1 MSRPPQAD
9 RASALAS
16 PPVDGDPNQEGPMAF
31 ATVHD
36 RYSDDQIAGY
46 YEHGLWTDDTL
57 FGLIEKQAEVRPEK
71 VFGTDS
77 TTTLTYGELRSKVL
91 ALAVGL
97 RRRGI
102 ESGDRVAVQVPS
114 WTEFFVISAAIA
126 RIGAVIVP
134 IMPIYRREEAGFMV
148 ETAGAKAVF
157 TAATYRGFDHAQMF
171 AEVRA
176 DSAVLDTIVVVRR
189 EGDLVRDGVDY
200 DDLLVDLPR
209 AEADAE
215 IGQGVGPDDP
225 FVVVF
230 SSGTTS
236 RPKGC
241 LHTFNTMACG
251 ARLLGRGW
259 RYTEDD
265 VQFGPSPVT
274 HTTGLVT
281 SYLLPLTYG
290 AASHLMERWEPTEG
304 LERIEKFKCT
314 ACVSAT
320 TFLQMVL
327 DVYDPDV
334 HDASS
339 MRFWTSAGAPI
350 PGSFVETA
358 RTTIPVMTVLSLYG
372 RTENIT
378 TTMCTI
384 EDDPARSVTS
394 DGKALPLQEVAI
406 VDELGE
412 EVPRGEEG
420 DIAYR
425 GSMNCLEYIG
435 QPDETAANYT
445 PSGFHRSGDLGR
457 MDADGYVRVTG
468 RLKDIVIRGGM
479 NISVRAV
486 EDALSARPDV
496 SQVAL
501 VAMPDPQLGERV
513 CCYLVMHEGQPAL
526 TLEEMRDYLIGQGM
540 AIQKVPERLE
550 TVDALPTTATG
561 KIQKHV
567 LRADI
572 AAKLEAHR
580 AAEAV

>member
-1 MSRPPQAD
+1 M
-9 RASALAS
+9 AL
-16 PPVDGDPNQEGPMAF
+16 

-36 RYSDDQIAGY
+36 RYADDEIARFY
-46 YEHGLWTDDTL
+46 DQGLWTTDTL
-57 FGLIEKQAEVRPEK
+57 FGLVEAQAAVRPDK

-77 TTTLTYGELRSKVL
+77 STSLTYAELRDRAR

-102 ESGDRVAVQVPS
+102 GPGDRVVVQMPS
-114 WTEFFVISAAIA
+114 WTEFFVIAAAIA

-134 IMPIYRREEAGFMV
+134 VMPIYRDDEVRFIV
-148 ETAGAKAVF
+148 ETAGAKAAF
-157 TAATYRGFDHAQMF
+157 TALTYRRFDHARMF
-171 AEVRA
+171 TELAA
-176 DSAVLDTIVVVRR
+176 TSATLESVIALRP
-189 EGDLVRDGVDY
+189 DGELPAGAVAY
-200 DDLLVDLPR
+200 DDVPVEVGA

-215 IGQGVGPDDP
+215 IGVGVGPDEP
-225 FVVVF
+225 FVIVF

-259 RYTEDD
+259 AYTEDD

-281 SYLLPLTYG
+281 SYLLPLVHG
-290 AASHLMERWEPTEG
+290 GASHLMEHWEPNEG
-304 LERIEKFKCT
+304 LERIRRFGCT

-327 DVYDPDV
+327 DVYDPAV

-350 PGSFVETA
+350 PGSFVESA
-358 RTTIPVMTVLSLYG
+358 RAALPDLAVLSLYG

-378 TTMCTI
+378 TTMCAI
-384 EDDPARSVTS
+384 DDDPARSVSS
-394 DGKALPLQEVAI
+394 DGKALPHQEVRI
-406 VDELGE
+406 VDEHGH

-425 GSMNCLEYIG
+425 GAMNCLEYVG
-435 QPDETAANYT
+435 QPEQTAAGYT
-445 PSGFHRSGDLGR
+445 ADGFHRSGDLGR
-457 MDADGYVRVTG
+457 MDEDGYVRVTG
-468 RLKDIVIRGGM
+468 RTKDIVIRGGM
-479 NISVRAV
+479 NISVRQV
-486 EDALSARPDV
+486 EDALTAHPAV
-496 SQVAL
+496 AAVAL
-501 VAMPDPQLGERV
+501 VGMPDRQLGERV
-513 CCYLVMHEGQPAL
+513 CCYVVLRAGHAVL
-526 TLEEMRDYLIGQGM
+526 TLDDIREFLLGQGL

-550 TVDALPTTATG
+550 VVTELPTTATG

-572 AAKLEAHR
+572 ASKLEQAGV
-580 AAEAV
+580 A

>member
-1 MSRPPQAD
+1 
-9 RASALAS
+9 
-16 PPVDGDPNQEGPMAF
+16 MAF

-36 RYSDDQIAGY
+36 RYSDDEIARY
-46 YEHGLWTDDTL
+46 YADGLWTSETLASIVDD
-57 FGLIEKQAEVRPEK
+57 QAAQQPDK

-77 TTTLTYGELRSKVL
+77 TTTVTYAELRDRSV

-102 ESGDRVAVQVPS
+102 GLGDRVVVQLPS
-114 WTEFFVISAAIA
+114 WTDFFVIATAIA
-126 RIGAVIVP
+126 RIGAIVVP
-134 IMPIYRREEAGFMV
+134 VMPIYRGDEVRYIVDSSE
-148 ETAGAKAVF
+148 AKAAF
-157 TAATYRGFDHAQMF
+157 TAPTYRRFDHAEMF
-171 AEVRA
+171 AEIARTSATLTEVIVVRA
-176 DSAVLDTIVVVRR
+176 EGPVPSGAVA
-189 EGDLVRDGVDY
+189 Y
-200 DDLLVDLPR
+200 DDVSVELPR
-209 AEADAE
+209 DQADAE
-215 IGQGVGPDDP
+215 IGAGSGPDEP

-241 LHTFNTMACG
+241 LHTFNTMTSG

-259 RYTEDD
+259 AYTEAD

-281 SYLLPLTYG
+281 SFLLPVIHG
-290 AASHLMERWEPTEG
+290 AASHLMEQWEPREG
-304 LERIEKFKCT
+304 LERIAKFGCT

-320 TFLQMVL
+320 TFLQML
-327 DVYDPDV
+327 MDVYDPAV

-339 MRFWTSAGAPI
+339 MRFWTAAGAPI
-350 PGSFVETA
+350 PGSFVEGA
-358 RTTIPVMTVLSLYG
+358 RAAIPNMAVLSLYG

-384 EDDPARSVTS
+384 DDDPARSVTS
-394 DGKALPLQEVAI
+394 DGKALPLQEVVI
-406 VDELGE
+406 VDEHGTVL
-412 EVPRGEEG
+412 PADEEG

-435 QPDETAANYT
+435 QPEETAINYT
-445 PSGFHRSGDLGR
+445 ADGFHRSGDLGR
-457 MDADGYVRVTG
+457 LDQDGYLRVTG

-479 NISVRAV
+479 NISVRQV
-486 EDALSARPDV
+486 EDALTAHPAV
-496 SQVAL
+496 AGVAL
-501 VAMPDPQLGERV
+501 VGMPDRQLGERV
-513 CCYLVMHEGQPAL
+513 CCYLVLRPGAAEL
-526 TLEEMRDYLIGQGM
+526 TLDGIREYLLGLGM

-550 TVDALPTTATG
+550 IVSELPTTATG

-572 AAKLEAHR
+572 AAKLQEQAGV
-580 AAEAV
+580 A

>member
-1 MSRPPQAD
+1 MV
-9 RASALAS
+9 L
-16 PPVDGDPNQEGPMAF
+16 

-36 RYSDDQIAGY
+36 RYSDAEIARY
-46 YEHGLWTDDTL
+46 YDEGLWAQDTL
-57 FGLIEKQAEVRPEK
+57 FGIVEAQAAVRPEK
-71 VFGTDS
+71 VFGTDA
-77 TTTLTYGELRSKVL
+77 TTAVTYAELRDRAR

-102 ESGDRVAVQVPS
+102 GPGDRVVVQMPS
-114 WTEFFVISAAIA
+114 WTEFFVIAAAVA
-126 RIGAVIVP
+126 RVGAVIVP
-134 IMPIYRREEAGFMV
+134 VMPIYRDDEVGFIV
-148 ETAGAKAVF
+148 ETAGAKAAF
-157 TAATYRGFDHAQMF
+157 TALTYRNFDHARMF
-171 AEVRA
+171 TELAA
-176 DSAVLDTIVVVRR
+176 ASATLETVIVLRP
-189 EGDLVRDGVDY
+189 DGGLPDGAVAY
-200 DDLLVDLPR
+200 DDVPVELDV
-209 AEADAE
+209 AAADAE
-215 IGQGVGPDDP
+215 IGAGVGPDEP
-225 FVVVF
+225 FVIVF

-259 RYTEDD
+259 AYTEDD

-281 SYLLPLTYG
+281 SYLLPLVHG
-290 AASHLMERWEPTEG
+290 AASHLMEQWEPKEG
-304 LERIEKFKCT
+304 LERIRKFGCT

-327 DVYDPDV
+327 DVHDPEV

-350 PGSFVETA
+350 PGSFVESA
-358 RTTIPVMTVLSLYG
+358 RAALPGMAVLSLYG

-384 EDDPARSVTS
+384 DDDPERSVTS
-394 DGKALPLQEVAI
+394 DGKALPLQEVRI
-406 VDELGE
+406 VDENGN

-425 GSMNCLEYIG
+425 GAMNCLEYIG
-435 QPDETAANYT
+435 QPELTAAGYT
-445 PSGFHRSGDLGR
+445 ADGFHLSGDLGR
-457 MDADGYVRVTG
+457 MDEDGYVRVTG
-468 RLKDIVIRGGM
+468 RTKDIVIRGGM
-479 NISVRAV
+479 NISVRQV
-486 EDALSARPDV
+486 EDALTAHPAV
-496 SQVAL
+496 AAVAL
-501 VAMPDPQLGERV
+501 VGMPDRKLGERV
-513 CCYLVMHEGQPAL
+513 CCYVVLREGHAGL
-526 TLEEMRDYLIGQGM
+526 TLEVVREFLIGQGM

-550 TVDALPTTATG
+550 IVAELPMTATG

-572 AAKLEAHR
+572 ADRLAR
-580 AAEAV
+580 AGVA

>member
-1 MSRPPQAD
+1 
-9 RASALAS
+9 
-16 PPVDGDPNQEGPMAF
+16 MAF

-36 RYSDDQIAGY
+36 RYTDAQISRFH
-46 YEHGLWTDDTL
+46 EQGLWTEDTL
-57 FGLIEKQAEVRPEK
+57 FSLIELQASERPDK
-71 VFGTDS
+71 VFGTDGS
-77 TTTLTYGELRSKVL
+77 TALTYAELRDRVQ

-97 RRRGI
+97 HRRGVGP
-102 ESGDRVAVQVPS
+102 GDRVAVQLPS
-114 WTEFFVISAAIA
+114 WTEFFVISAAIS
-126 RIGAVIVP
+126 RIGAIIVP
-134 IMPIYRREEAGFMV
+134 IMPIYRREEVGFMV
-148 ETAGAKAVF
+148 ETAGAKAAF
-157 TAATYRGFDHAQMF
+157 TASTYRGFDHAQMF
-171 AEVRA
+171 AELRA
-176 DSAVLDTIVVVRR
+176 DSGILDTIVVVRP
-189 EGDLVRDGVDY
+189 EGDLVTGASAY
-200 DDLLVDLPR
+200 DDLMVELPR

-225 FVVVF
+225 FVIVF

-251 ARLLGRGW
+251 ARLLGKGW
-259 RYTEDD
+259 AYTDKD

-281 SYLLPLTYG
+281 SYLLPLVHG
-290 AASHLMERWEPTEG
+290 AASHLMDRWEPEEG
-304 LERIEKFKCT
+304 LARIAEFKCT

-320 TFLQMVL
+320 TFLQMLL
-327 DVYDPDV
+327 DVYDPEK

-358 RTTIPVMTVLSLYG
+358 RRRIPNMAVLSLYG

-378 TTMCTI
+378 TTMCTLD
-384 EDDPARSVTS
+384 DDPSRSLTS

-406 VDELGE
+406 VDDSGE
-412 EVPRGEEG
+412 ELPRGEEG

-425 GSMNCLEYIG
+425 GAMNCLEYIN
-435 QPDETAANYT
+435 QPEETAANYT
-445 PSGFHRSGDLGR
+445 RAGFHRSGDLGR
-457 MDADGYVRVTG
+457 MDEEGYVRVTG

-486 EDALSARPDV
+486 EDALSARPEV
-496 SQVAL
+496 SAVAL

-513 CCYLVMHEGQPAL
+513 CCYLVPRAGHPVL
-526 TLEEMRDYLIGQGM
+526 TLDQMKEFLISEGM

-550 TVDALPTTATG
+550 IVDEMPTTATG
-561 KIQKHV
+561 KIQKHL

-572 AAKLEAHR
+572 AAKLEAPDT
-580 AAEAV
+580 AGAL

>member
-1 MSRPPQAD
+1 MV
-9 RASALAS
+9 L
-16 PPVDGDPNQEGPMAF
+16 

-36 RYSDDQIAGY
+36 RYSDDEIARY
-46 YEHGLWTDDTL
+46 YDEGLWAQDTL
-57 FGLIEKQAEVRPEK
+57 FGIVEAQAAVRPEK
-71 VFGTDS
+71 VFGTDA
-77 TTTLTYGELRSKVL
+77 TTAVTYAELRDRAR

-102 ESGDRVAVQVPS
+102 GPGDRVVVQMPS
-114 WTEFFVISAAIA
+114 WTEFFVIAAAVA
-126 RIGAVIVP
+126 RVGAVIVP
-134 IMPIYRREEAGFMV
+134 VMPIYRDDEVGFIV
-148 ETAGAKAVF
+148 ETAGAKAAF
-157 TAATYRGFDHAQMF
+157 TALTYRNFDHARMF
-171 AEVRA
+171 TELAA
-176 DSAVLDTIVVVRR
+176 ASATLETVIVLRPD
-189 EGDLVRDGVDY
+189 GDLPDGAVAY
-200 DDLLVDLPR
+200 DDVPVELDV
-209 AEADAE
+209 AAADAE
-215 IGQGVGPDDP
+215 IGAGVGPDEP
-225 FVVVF
+225 FVIVF

-259 RYTEDD
+259 AYTEDD

-281 SYLLPLTYG
+281 SYLLPLVHG
-290 AASHLMERWEPTEG
+290 AASHLMEQWEPKEG
-304 LERIEKFKCT
+304 LERIRKFGCT

-327 DVYDPDV
+327 DVHDPEV

-350 PGSFVETA
+350 PGSFVESA
-358 RTTIPVMTVLSLYG
+358 RAALPGMAVLSLYG

-384 EDDPARSVTS
+384 DDDPERSVTS
-394 DGKALPLQEVAI
+394 DGKALPLQEVRI
-406 VDELGE
+406 VDENGN

-425 GSMNCLEYIG
+425 GAMNCLEYIG
-435 QPDETAANYT
+435 QPELTAAGYT
-445 PSGFHRSGDLGR
+445 ADGFHLSGDLGR
-457 MDADGYVRVTG
+457 MDEDGYVRVTG
-468 RLKDIVIRGGM
+468 RTKDIVIRGGM
-479 NISVRAV
+479 NISVRQV
-486 EDALSARPDV
+486 EDALTAHPAV
-496 SQVAL
+496 AAVAL
-501 VAMPDPQLGERV
+501 VGMPDRKLGERV
-513 CCYLVMHEGQPAL
+513 CCYVVLREGHAGL
-526 TLEEMRDYLIGQGM
+526 TLEVVREFLIGQGM

-550 TVDALPTTATG
+550 IVAELPMTATG

-572 AAKLEAHR
+572 ADRLAR
-580 AAEAV
+580 AGVA

>member
-1 MSRPPQAD
+1 MV
-9 RASALAS
+9 L
-16 PPVDGDPNQEGPMAF
+16 

-36 RYSDDQIAGY
+36 RYSDDEIARY
-46 YEHGLWTDDTL
+46 YDEGLWAQDTL
-57 FGLIEKQAEVRPEK
+57 FGIVEAQAAVRPEK
-71 VFGTDS
+71 VFGTDA
-77 TTTLTYGELRSKVL
+77 TTAVTYAELRDRAR

-102 ESGDRVAVQVPS
+102 GPGDRVVVQMPS
-114 WTEFFVISAAIA
+114 WTEFFVIAAAVA
-126 RIGAVIVP
+126 RVGAVIVP
-134 IMPIYRREEAGFMV
+134 VMPIYRDDEVGFIV
-148 ETAGAKAVF
+148 ETAGAKAAF
-157 TAATYRGFDHAQMF
+157 TALTYRNFDHARMF
-171 AEVRA
+171 TELAA
-176 DSAVLDTIVVVRR
+176 ASATLETVIVLRPD
-189 EGDLVRDGVDY
+189 GDLPDGAVAY
-200 DDLLVDLPR
+200 DDVPVELDV
-209 AEADAE
+209 AAADAE
-215 IGQGVGPDDP
+215 IGAGVGPDEP
-225 FVVVF
+225 FVIVF

-259 RYTEDD
+259 AYTEDD

-281 SYLLPLTYG
+281 SYLLPLVHG
-290 AASHLMERWEPTEG
+290 AASHLMEQWEPKEG
-304 LERIEKFKCT
+304 LERIRKFGCT

-327 DVYDPDV
+327 DVHDPEV

-350 PGSFVETA
+350 PGSFVESA
-358 RTTIPVMTVLSLYG
+358 RAALPGMAVLSLYG

-384 EDDPARSVTS
+384 DDDPERSVTS
-394 DGKALPLQEVAI
+394 DGKALPLQEVRI
-406 VDELGE
+406 VDESGN

-425 GSMNCLEYIG
+425 GAMNCLEYIG
-435 QPDETAANYT
+435 QPELTAAGYT
-445 PSGFHRSGDLGR
+445 ADGFHLSGDLGR
-457 MDADGYVRVTG
+457 MDEDGYVRVTG
-468 RLKDIVIRGGM
+468 RTKDIVIRGGM
-479 NISVRAV
+479 NISVRQV
-486 EDALSARPDV
+486 EDALTAHPAV
-496 SQVAL
+496 AAVAL
-501 VAMPDPQLGERV
+501 VGMPDRKLGERV
-513 CCYLVMHEGQPAL
+513 CCYVVLREGHAGL
-526 TLEEMRDYLIGQGM
+526 TLEVVREFLIGQGM

-550 TVDALPTTATG
+550 IVAELPMTATG

-572 AAKLEAHR
+572 ADRLAR
-580 AAEAV
+580 AGVA